1 MAIHFFTEDIK
12 FDLKNKRSKKSWI
25 KSIAEEEGYKI
36 AEINY
41 VFCSDDYL
49 LDININYL
57 DHDTYTD
64 IITFDN
70 SESEKIIESD
80 IYISID
86 RVREN
91 AKTHDIPFEDELD
104 RVLIHGVLHLCGYK
118 DKTKEEEINMR
129 LKENNSLS
137 KRQ

>member
-118 DKTKEEEINMR
+118 DKTEEEEINMR